1 MNRLI
6 TALICLLAISGCSS
20 LQALGTSTTG
30 TIASVA
36 PDELNAAKRSLT
48 AAHDLHR
55 SLAVFLSMAATSNL
69 CHAGCAATA
78 KNYLDQSEAILM
90 AGDGL
95 IKLGDAK
102 GIEAKITAAAA
113 LMAQAQ
119 ALVGK

>member
-6 TALICLLAISGCSS
+6 PALICLLALPGCSS
-20 LQALGTSTTG
+20 LQAIS
-30 TIASVA
+30 APVAAYA
-36 PDELNAAKRSLT
+36 PDTVNVAKKALT

-55 SLAVFLSMAATSNL
+55 GLAVFLSMAATSNL

-78 KNYLDQSEAILM
+78 KGYLDQSEATLV

-102 GIEAKITAAAA
+102 GIEAKIAAASA